1 MNELKPRKSWEN
13 MGIIASGVEN
23 IFESFVV
30 SDIAPKKSGAYNGGW
45 NSIILKNVCFII
57 KKDDYGKEKVPV

>member
-1 MNELKPRKSWEN
+1 